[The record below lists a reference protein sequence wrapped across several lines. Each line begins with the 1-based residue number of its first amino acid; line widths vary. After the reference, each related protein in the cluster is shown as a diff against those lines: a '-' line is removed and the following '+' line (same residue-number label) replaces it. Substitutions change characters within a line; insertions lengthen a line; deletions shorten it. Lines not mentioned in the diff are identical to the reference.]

1 MMMTRHRL
9 ALSLILILTVLGVT
23 RVRGEELLSATTIA
37 AFDKYVQVT
46 EKQRSASK
54 GFLWIDSWPDKQRR
68 AALDDLRNGGTVTE
82 RLTTLEGKREIDIPD
97 GMVHHWL
104 GIVFVKG
111 TTLNN
116 AVALLQ
122 DYDRHGTIYSP
133 NVARSKLRSRAG
145 DRFDFYLRFRMEKFI
160 TVVVNS
166 EHRAQFTREGPDRV
180 SSRIYSTRVAQVESP
195 DKPGEIEL
203 PVGRDDGFLWRL
215 NSYWK
220 FLEADGG
227 VYIQTES
234 ISLTRPV
241 PWYAYVV
248 KPLITGLP
256 LETLEF
262 TLEKTREQLAGRTGK

>member
-1 MMMTRHRL
+1 MTRRRPV
-9 ALSLILILTVLGVT
+9 LSLILVLTMLSVT
-23 RVRGEELLSATTIA
+23 PVRGEVSLSGPTIE
-37 AFDKYVQVT
+37 AFDKYVQLS
-46 EKQRSASK
+46 ERQRAASP
-54 GFLWIDSWPDKQRR
+54 GFLWIESLPEKKRQ
-68 AALDDLRNGGTVTE
+68 AAFADLRKGITISE
-82 RLTTLEGKREIDIPD
+82 QLTTLEAGREIDIPD
-97 GMVHHWL
+97 GMAHHWL

-111 TTLNN
+111 ATLNS

-122 DYDRHGTIYSP
+122 DYDRHGTIYAP
-133 NVARSKLRSRAG
+133 NVARSKLRSRTG
-145 DRFDFYLRFRMEKFI
+145 DRFDFHLRFRMKKII

-195 DKPGEIEL
+195 DQPDEREL
-203 PVGRDDGFLWRL
+203 PVGRDDGYLWRL

-241 PWYAYVV
+241 PWYAYPV
-248 KPLITGLP
+248 KSLITDLP

-262 TLEKTREQLAGRTGK
+262 TLEKTRQHLAGRTGK